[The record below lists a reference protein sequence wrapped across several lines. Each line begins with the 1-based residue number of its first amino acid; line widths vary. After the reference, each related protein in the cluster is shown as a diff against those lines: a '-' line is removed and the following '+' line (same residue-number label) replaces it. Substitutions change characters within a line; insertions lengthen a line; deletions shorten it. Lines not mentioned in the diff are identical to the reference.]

1 VKIHALL
8 HAPFEGLGSIEGWAA
23 ERGIPIGRTR
33 LWLGEP
39 FPAPGAVDWLV
50 VMGGPMSVHD
60 EAAHPWLKA
69 EKRFLRDAL
78 DAGAR
83 AVGICLGAQ
92 LLAQSLGARVFR
104 ARAKEIGWFPVALTP
119 EGRRLPPLAAVPER
133 WEVFHWHGET
143 FDLPP
148 GAVRL
153 AGSDVCEN
161 QAFLHGRS
169 VLAFQFHPE
178 VARASAEALIQHLG
192 HEIEDIPTVQPPSVM
207 LGDEPRFVKARE
219 WMRGILNALTA
230 AWESADGRPA
240 GRSR

>member
-1 VKIHALL
+1 VRLHALL
-8 HAPFEGLGSIEGWAA
+8 HAPFEDLGSIEGWAA
-23 ERGIPIGRTR
+23 ERGVPIRRTR

-39 FPAPGAVDWLV
+39 LPAPDVLDWLV

-60 EAAHPWLKA
+60 EGAHPWLKA
-69 EKRFLRDAL
+69 EKRFLRAAL

-83 AVGICLGAQ
+83 ALGICLGAQ
-92 LLAQSLGARVFR
+92 LLAEALGARVVR

-119 EGRRLPPLAAVPER
+119 EGRRHPPLLAVPER

-143 FDLPP
+143 FDLPR

-153 AGSDVCEN
+153 AGNDICEN
-161 QAFLHGRS
+161 QAFAHGRS

-178 VARASAEALIQHLG
+178 AAREWAEGLIRHLG
-192 HEIEDIPTVQPPSVM
+192 HEIEEAPTVQTPAVM

-219 WMRGILNALTA
+219 WMRGILDALA
-230 AWESADGRPA
+230 AAGEPAGGRPA
-240 GRSR
+240 GR